1 MMVTVGYIIISIDLV
16 TSYLLLSP
24 VRHHNHLRTGSC
36 CGAVVPGN
44 VTRPHPRSA
53 YVDVSP
59 HLHTTRVTWP
69 HVSSTQTRRG
79 DWFYCKLVLVCKMR
93 ITGGP
98 GPGFA
103 QQHRHQITSCTLT
116 PESFPDLLWLV
127 RTWWTCGEHVM
138 MVWALSP
145 HLNIYTLW
153 TLLTSIKYLYVW
165 HYLNA
170 W

>member
-1 MMVTVGYIIISIDLV
+1 MMVTVGYIIRSIDLV

-53 YVDVSP
+53 YVEVSP

-79 DWFYCKLVLVCKMR
+79 DWKLQTCSGLQNENNR
-93 ITGGP
+93 GAWSW
-98 GPGFA
+98 F
-103 QQHRHQITSCTLT
+103 CTAAPSSDHILH
-116 PESFPDLLWLV
+116 PD
-127 RTWWTCGEHVM
+127 TWILPWPAVAGQNMLDTAVTRGDHVM

-145 HLNIYTLW
+145 HLNIYTSW
-153 TLLTSIKYLYVW
+153 TLLTSIRYFDII
-165 HYLNA
+165 
-170 W
+170 

>member
-1 MMVTVGYIIISIDLV
+1 MMVTVGYIIRSIDLV
-16 TSYLLLSP
+16 TSYLLMSP

-36 CGAVVPGN
+36 CGAVDSSN

-116 PESFPDLLWLV
+116 PESFPDLAGHKKLDTAV
-127 RTWWTCGEHVM
+127 TRVEH
-138 MVWALSP
+138 
-145 HLNIYTLW
+145 
-153 TLLTSIKYLYVW
+153 LTSKYLYFMNLPIL
-165 HYLNA
+165 YYIRLTLS
-170 W
+170 

>member
-1 MMVTVGYIIISIDLV
+1 MGYAPYSSRQVQDSTWGRTTGKVSTGKVWLGKDSYIRTLITHHDGDCGLIIRSIDLV

-36 CGAVVPGN
+36 CGAVDSSN

-103 QQHRHQITSCTLT
+103 QQQSDHILH
-116 PESFPDLLWLV
+116 PD
-127 RTWWTCGEHVM
+127 T
-138 MVWALSP
+138 
-145 HLNIYTLW
+145 
-153 TLLTSIKYLYVW
+153 
-165 HYLNA
+165 
-170 W
+170 

>member
-1 MMVTVGYIIISIDLV
+1 MMVTVGYIIRSIDLV

-103 QQHRHQITSCTLT
+103 QQQSDHILH
-116 PESFPDLLWLV
+116 PA
-127 RTWWTCGEHVM
+127 TWILPWPAVAGHKKLDTAVTRGEH
-138 MVWALSP
+138 
-145 HLNIYTLW
+145 
-153 TLLTSIKYLYVW
+153 LTSKYLYFMNLPIL
-165 HYLNA
+165 YYIRLTLS
-170 W
+170 

>member
-1 MMVTVGYIIISIDLV
+1 MMVTVGYIIRSIDLV

-103 QQHRHQITSCTLT
+103 QQHRHQITSCTLA
-116 PESFPDLLWLV
+116 PESFPDLAGHKKLDTAV
-127 RTWWTCGEHVM
+127 TRVEH
-138 MVWALSP
+138 
-145 HLNIYTLW
+145 
-153 TLLTSIKYLYVW
+153 LTSKYLYFMNLPIL
-165 HYLNA
+165 YYIRLTLS
-170 W
+170 

>member
-127 RTWWTCGEHVM
+127 RTR
-138 MVWALSP
+138 
-145 HLNIYTLW
+145 W
-153 TLLTSIKYLYVW
+153 TLP
-165 HYLNA
+165 
-170 W
+170 